1 MSRKLPSLELT
12 SERST
17 IPEFLYSRVKTCQNV
32 FFIDFDCLVPPPP
45 LVPSKNILIIIYFV
59 IFYFPSFLLRSVV
72 ARGETPH
79 REDVPTSVIFH
90 FHLAAGLSARGASMS
105 SSSDGRWMFPSEIEK
120 FCRGD
125 NIKVI
130 SHVAARDDRE
140 QSASSGRI
148 SSEISLSHQCF
159 CFPEEN
165 ACARSQWFR
174 VFVNFQQHHSQTAK
188 ISIKSVK
195 RGGKMFHL
203 KERKISIQFFSL
215 RCSTLKS
222 LISFV
227 CGIAFCS
234 GKRRGEVTLTLLE
247 QQQQRA
253 LIATVAETIKL
264 PCSIPILLFM
274 LLFPSRVLLVG
285 LFAAEANFSQAR
297 SFCCGWMPTFLSFF
311 LLSAPSR
318 EKVLFLPKKVFSAC
332 LYGESDEEIK
342 KNHRNLIL
350 LNCIC
355 WCCCVWNENWFLCSK
370 KIKKSLL
377 LRLSVLSHRFLSFY
391 ESFRWKSFNLR
402 AIVNRS

>member
-1 MSRKLPSLELT
+1 MSRRLPSLELT

-45 LVPSKNILIIIYFV
+45 LVLSKNILIIIYFV
-59 IFYFPSFLLRSVV
+59 IFYFPKL
-72 ARGETPH
+72 
-79 REDVPTSVIFH
+79 
-90 FHLAAGLSARGASMS
+90 S
-105 SSSDGRWMFPSEIEK
+105 SSFGCRARRNPASRRRTDECDFSFPFGSGSLGSRSFDVIIVRWPVNVPVRDWKILS
-120 FCRGD
+120 RGD

-130 SHVAARDDRE
+130 SHVGARDDRE

-148 SSEISLSHQCF
+148 SSEISLSHQRF

-297 SFCCGWMPTFLSFF
+297 SFCCGWMPTFLSFC

-370 KIKKSLL
+370 RIKKSLL

-391 ESFRWKSFNLR
+391 ARIQEFQMKKF
-402 AIVNRS
+402 